1 MKLEK
6 LLDEEAAFDQDH
18 HSSATDTPLRE
29 DAFLIP
35 PAEKVALIEDSG
47 DVALTVY
54 DTSANYILG
63 DSVYSNDAGIITSVG
78 VSNPIGIIT
87 KPPTADDVSL
97 HVKLTVF

>member
-35 PAEKVALIEDSG
+35 PAEKVALI
-47 DVALTVY
+47 
-54 DTSANYILG
+54 
-63 DSVYSNDAGIITSVG
+63 
-78 VSNPIGIIT
+78 
-87 KPPTADDVSL
+87 
-97 HVKLTVF
+97 